1 MIIISD
7 TSPISNLLL
16 IDQLPLLKD
25 LYEQL
30 IIPESV
36 FQEIKA
42 LGVFGIDT
50 SFIQVA
56 DWIYIHQ

>member
-16 IDQLPLLKD
+16 IGQLTLLQA
-25 LYEQL
+25 LYGQL

-42 LGVFGIDT
+42 LETFGIDT
-50 SFIQVA
+50 APIQA
-56 DWIYIHQ
+56 TD